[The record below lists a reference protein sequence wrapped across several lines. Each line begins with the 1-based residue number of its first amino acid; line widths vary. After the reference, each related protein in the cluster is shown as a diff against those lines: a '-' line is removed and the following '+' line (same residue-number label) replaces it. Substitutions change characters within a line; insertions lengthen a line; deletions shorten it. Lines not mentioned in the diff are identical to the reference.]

1 MKKLV
6 KSYGFWTALAGAVV
20 VLVQALGKLFGFSIA
35 EEVVSN
41 LIMSIAG
48 ILVVFGVVVIPKEDV
63 LDEDDSNSD
72 TKDKWKW
79 KNRTFKVRFF

>member
-63 LDEDDSNSD
+63 LDEDNSNSD
-72 TKDKWKW
+72 TKDK
-79 KNRTFKVRFF
+79 

>member
-72 TKDKWKW
+72 TKDK
-79 KNRTFKVRFF
+79 